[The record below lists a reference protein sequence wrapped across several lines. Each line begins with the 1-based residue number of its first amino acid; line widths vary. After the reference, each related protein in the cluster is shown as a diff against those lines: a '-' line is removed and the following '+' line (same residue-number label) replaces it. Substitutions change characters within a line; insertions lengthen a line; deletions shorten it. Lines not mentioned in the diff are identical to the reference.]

1 MLNFDCMLRGRSG
14 SLGMVVVVI
23 LLLGMSAY
31 SLGGL
36 VDERRHTQELTASN
50 EFLVES
56 VRHLQNQLQSVSEKL
71 NATAVQIAVPLPASR
86 DQERSSLRGTA
97 SSRKA
102 ARTTDDPRSRQMQM
116 RLADQQK
123 EINTAR
129 DEASHAR
136 QDLQNDLNSTRAELI
151 GSIAKTHDELAVLQ
165 KRGER
170 NYYEFQID
178 KSKQFHTEGPLSLSL
193 RKVNVKQGYYD
204 LVLVVDDRQL
214 EKKHVNLYE
223 PLMFTLSDRPQP
235 VELVVNQINKNHVKG
250 YVSEPKYKKSDL
262 AAASL
267 GTTPTTSDLKAL
279 QRR

>member
-1 MLNFDCMLRGRSG
+1 MLNFDSPLRGRFG
-14 SLGMVVVVI
+14 SLGMVALVI
-23 LLLGMSAY
+23 LLLGMSVY
-31 SLGGL
+31 SLAGL
-36 VDERRHTQELTASN
+36 VDGRRHTQELTASN

-71 NATAVQIAVPLPASR
+71 TVITAQPTTLRTPGV
-86 DQERSSLRGTA
+86 QERLSFRPTA
-97 SSRKA
+97 SPPKA
-102 ARTTDDPRSRQMQM
+102 ARTADDTRWRQMQM
-116 RLADQQK
+116 KLTDQQK
-123 EINTAR
+123 EINTTR
-129 DEASHAR
+129 EEASHAH
-136 QDLQNDLNSTRAELI
+136 QELQNDLNSTRADLN
-151 GSIAKTHDELAVLQ
+151 GSIAKTHDDLAVLQ

-193 RKVNVKQGYYD
+193 RKVNTKQGYYD

-235 VELVVNQINKNHVKG
+235 VELVVNQINKNQVKG
-250 YVSEPKYKKSDL
+250 YVSEPRYKKSEL

-267 GTTPTTSDLKAL
+267 GTAPAANDAKAL

>member
-1 MLNFDCMLRGRSG
+1 MLNFDSPLRGRFG
-14 SLGMVVVVI
+14 SLGMVALVI
-23 LLLGMSAY
+23 LLLGMSVY
-31 SLGGL
+31 SLAGL
-36 VDERRHTQELTASN
+36 VDGRRHTQELTASN

-71 NATAVQIAVPLPASR
+71 TVITAQPTTLRTPGV
-86 DQERSSLRGTA
+86 QERLSFRPTA
-97 SSRKA
+97 SPPKA
-102 ARTTDDPRSRQMQM
+102 ARTADDTRWRQMQM
-116 RLADQQK
+116 KLTDQQK
-123 EINTAR
+123 EINTTR
-129 DEASHAR
+129 EEASHAR
-136 QDLQNDLNSTRAELI
+136 RELQNDLNSTRAELN

-193 RKVNVKQGYYD
+193 RKVNIKQSYYD

-235 VELVVNQINKNHVKG
+235 VELVVNQINRNQVKG
-250 YVSEPKYKKSDL
+250 YVSEPRYKKSEL

-267 GTTPTTSDLKAL
+267 GTTPATNDAKAL